1 MQFIYLFIF
10 FRLVLLGENTFSIF
24 SIPLVHTDR
33 QDQLQPLT
41 SSGQQYYLD
50 ASTQSPLP
58 SAFTADGF
66 FKRLS
71 YKPKEYPF
79 ISLHAKITKSKKPG
93 FFFWSTVI
101 NPFENSVII
110 WDTTSGN
117 LQCRHMSNLTINWL
131 GG

>member
-1 MQFIYLFIF
+1 MLCYVMLLIYFVF
-10 FRLVLLGENTFSIF
+10 FRTVLLGENTFSIF
-24 SIPLVHTDR
+24 SIPLVHTD
-33 QDQLQPLT
+33 QDQPLT
-41 SSGQQYYLD
+41 SSRQYLD
-50 ASTQSPLP
+50 ASTQTPLP
-58 SAFTADGF
+58 SAFTVDGF

-117 LQCRHMSNLTINWL
+117 LQCRHMSNLTINW
-131 GG
+131 